1 MTQRKKR
8 YGLIGFLGLMAMIYM
23 IVCPQMSYAAGKIRI
38 SYYYEEVCAS
48 CDGTKD
54 FFELYNRV
62 ISSEDKKTFQAE
74 IATYNTFMD
83 SCMVQYEEVVKELGI
98 PSGTSLPVLVVGDQW
113 ISGHEDMEA
122 QMREVILSAESVE
135 EESEGASADVN
146 SQNDSKEDAAGM
158 LGKDDEK
165 ENAGQSVGTVLEK
178 NDNGAG
184 SELEISAFWA
194 EVTADIDSSDAPVVV
209 LFSTNGCDDCNA
221 VKNWF
226 EENKNTLNCE
236 VLEYNIIE
244 KECLTELKAVFR
256 AYEVPE
262 EKQKVPA
269 AFFGDTYLIGKDEIP
284 TMTKA
289 MLEEDSDNQVLSE
302 MLELAAGGQIDSGE
316 GAESMNIW
324 TLAAAGLLAGFN
336 PCSIS
341 MLLMLLS
348 LLISEKAS
356 IWKSGLLYLLGKY
369 VAYISIGMVIFITA
383 SQISNETM
391 EKVGGM
397 MNMIMGILFAVA
409 AVFYIIDAVRVYRQ
423 DYGNIKTQLPV
434 GLRRMNHNLIKK
446 VSSAGGIM
454 QPLMILVLGIVIS
467 FGEFFCTGQIY
478 MASITYLLKDQ
489 VKAAIFPFLVYTTAM
504 SLPAVIMILLI
515 QRTRNTDA
523 VSDFMFRNLGVI
535 KIFNAVLFTAF
546 ALYFLIF

>member
-1 MTQRKKR
+1 MIQSKKR
-8 YGLIGFLGLMAMIYM
+8 SAVLSVFVLIIMLY
-23 IVCPQMSYAAGKIRI
+23 IVCCPQISHGAGKIQI

-62 ISSEDKKTFQAE
+62 ISPEDKKSFVAE
-74 IATYNTFMD
+74 IGTYNTFMD
-83 SCMVQYEEVVKELGI
+83 SCMVQYEEVVQELGI

-113 ISGHEDMEA
+113 ISGHENMEA
-122 QMREVILSAESVE
+122 QMRDVILNAEPMEEPETESSGSVGE
-135 EESEGASADVN
+135 NPLKDN
-146 SQNDSKEDAAGM
+146 SSQSAAG
-158 LGKDDEK
+158 E
-165 ENAGQSVGTVLEK
+165 AG
-178 NDNGAG
+178 NGNG
-184 SELEISAFWA
+184 SEQDAGAFWA
-194 EVTADIDSSDAPVVV
+194 EVSADMEASDGPAVV

-221 VKNWF
+221 VKQWF
-226 EENKNTLNCE
+226 DENGSALNCR

-244 KECLTELKAVFR
+244 KECLSELKAMFR
-256 AYEVPE
+256 AYQVPE

-269 AFFGDTYLIGKDEIP
+269 AFFGDAYLIGKEEIP
-284 TMTKA
+284 TLTKDL
-289 MLEEDSDNQVLSE
+289 LEKDSDNKVLIG
-302 MLELAAGGQIDSGE
+302 MLEQAAGGQIA
-316 GAESMNIW
+316 GAADTESMNIW

-356 IWKSGLLYLLGKY
+356 VWKSGLLYLLGKY
-369 VAYISIGMVIFITA
+369 VAYISIGLVIFLTA
-383 SQISNETM
+383 SQISNDSM
-391 EKVGGM
+391 EAIGGI
-397 MNMIMGILFAVA
+397 MNTVMGLLFAVA
-409 AVFYIIDAVRVYRQ
+409 AVFYIIDAVRVFRQ
-423 DYGNIKTQLPV
+423 DYGKIKTQLPV

-454 QPLMILVLGIVIS
+454 QPLLILMLGIVIS

-504 SLPAVIMILLI
+504 SIPAVIMILLI

-523 VSDFMFRNLGVI
+523 VSDFMFRNLGMI
-535 KIFNAVLFTAF
+535 KVFNAVLFVLF
-546 ALYFLIF
+546 AVYFLMF